1 MPTGRM
7 SKEIR
12 ERIINLLISHEN
24 NTNAYDDDLPE
35 TFEHFKNDFYVL
47 ESIVNDYISKMEKNN
62 SEVA

>member
-1 MPTGRM
+1 MPTDRM

-24 NTNAYDDDLPE
+24 NSNAYDDDLQE

-47 ESIVNDYISKMEKNN
+47 ESIVKDFISKMEKNN

>member
-1 MPTGRM
+1 MPTERM

-24 NTNAYDDDLPE
+24 NTNAYDDDLAE

-47 ESIVNDYISKMEKNN
+47 ESIVKDFISKMEKKN